1 MADSTRTFPLE
12 DIRID
17 PGGDGRTV
25 TAYAAVFNTPTEI
38 SDFEGDYIETIHPA
52 AFNKAI
58 ADSAPQ
64 GKRTTWLTR
73 VLFNHGMTT
82 YGTPSDRGSM
92 PIGTPLDIRADGR
105 GLLTVTRYNNTP
117 LADEALDAIKFG
129 SITAQSFQG
138 RFVRSDKKGPF
149 RADHNGELTTVTRQ
163 EVTLKEYG
171 PAVFAAYPTASI
183 VGVRA
188 TLDPTES
195 SLLKVILSSLS
206 ASDATL
212 DLVVDAL
219 NAQDEYLEVAQ
230 AALATIMGMPVCGAC
245 GEDCCG
251 CTDPACDGSCCA
263 DDTADMEEPRA
274 TYMSRLQLLATRLD
288 APTRERI
295 TGTEPA
301 DVGKPLVEHLARW
314 NNYRHEARKIGALA

>member
-17 PGGDGRTV
+17 SGGDGRTV
-25 TAYAAVFNTPTEI
+25 TAYAAVFDSPTAI
-38 SDFEGDYIETIHPA
+38 SDFEGDYLEVIHPA

-58 ADSAPQ
+58 RDSAPQ

-92 PIGTPLDIRADGR
+92 PIGTPQSITADSR

-117 LADEALDAIKFG
+117 LADEALDAIKSG

-138 RFVRSDKKGPF
+138 RFVKSDKKGPF
-149 RADHNGELTTVTRQ
+149 RADDNGDLTTVTRK

-171 PAVFAAYPTASI
+171 PAVFAAYPDAEI

-188 TLDPTES
+188 TLNPTES
-195 SLLKVILSSLS
+195 SLLGVILASLS

-230 AALATIMGMPVCGAC
+230 AALATIMGLPICGAC

-251 CTDPACDGSCCA
+251 CTSPTCDGTCCA
-263 DDTADMEEPRA
+263 SDMEEERA
-274 TYMSRLQLLATRLD
+274 SYMGRLQLLATRLD
-288 APTRERI
+288 APASER
-295 TGTEPA
+295 TTPSDGDA
-301 DVGKPLVEHLARW
+301 GVGKPLTEHLARW
-314 NNYRHEARKIGALA
+314 NHLRLNAREKGALA

>member
-25 TAYAAVFNTPTEI
+25 TAYAAVFDTPTQI
-38 SDFEGDYIETIHPA
+38 SDFEGDYIERIHPA

-58 ADSAPQ
+58 RDAAPQ

-92 PIGTPLDIRADGR
+92 PIGTPQEIRADGR

-117 LADEALDAIKFG
+117 LADEALDAIKSG

-149 RADHNGELTTVTRQ
+149 RADKDGNLTVVTRK

-171 PAVFAAYPTASI
+171 PAVFAAYPDAEI

-188 TLDPTES
+188 TLNPTES
-195 SLLKVILSSLS
+195 SLLQVILASLS

-212 DLVVDAL
+212 DLVV
-219 NAQDEYLEVAQ
+219 E
-230 AALATIMGMPVCGAC
+230 ALAAIMGLPICGAC

-251 CTDPACDGSCCA
+251 CTDPTCDGSCCGPE
-263 DDTADMEEPRA
+263 ADMAEPRA
-274 TYMSRLQLLATRLD
+274 TYMGRLQLLATRLD
-288 APTRERI
+288 APAGERI
-295 TGTEPA
+295 TGTESA
-301 DVGKPLVEHLARW
+301 DVGKPLDEHLARW
-314 NNYRHEARKIGALA
+314 NHLRYEAQKRGILA

>member
-25 TAYAAVFNTPTEI
+25 TAYAAVFDTPTEI
-38 SDFEGDYIETIHPA
+38 SDFEGDYIETIDRS

-58 ADSAPQ
+58 RDAAPQ
-64 GKRTTWLTR
+64 GSRTTWLTR

-92 PIGTPLDIRADGR
+92 PIGTPQEITADGR

-117 LADEALDAIKFG
+117 LADEALDAIKSG

-138 RFVRSDKKGPF
+138 RWVRSDKKGPF
-149 RADHNGELTTVTRQ
+149 RADSNGDLTTVTRQ

-171 PAVFAAYPTASI
+171 PAVFAAYPDAAI

-188 TLDPTES
+188 TLDPVET
-195 SLLKVILSSLS
+195 SLLQVIIASLA
-206 ASDATL
+206 ASDSTL

-219 NAQDEYLEVAQ
+219 ETTDESLE
-230 AALATIMGMPVCGAC
+230 AAKEALGYIMGLPICGDC

-251 CTDPACDGSCCA
+251 CTDPTCDGSCCESE
-263 DDTADMEEPRA
+263 TEEPRA
-274 TYMSRLQLLATRLD
+274 SYMDRLQLLATRLD
-288 APTRERI
+288 APTSEST
-295 TGTEPA
+295 TGTESA
-301 DVGKPLVEHLARW
+301 GVGKPLAEHLARW
-314 NNYRHEARKIGALA
+314 NYLRYEAKERGILA

>member
-25 TAYAAVFNTPTEI
+25 TAYAAVFDTPTQI
-38 SDFEGDYIETIHPA
+38 SDFEGDYIERIHPA

-58 ADSAPQ
+58 RDAAPQ

-92 PIGTPLDIRADGR
+92 PIGTPQEIRADGR

-117 LADEALDAIKFG
+117 LADEALDAIKSG

-149 RADHNGELTTVTRQ
+149 RADQDGNLTVVTRK

-171 PAVFAAYPTASI
+171 PAVFAAYPDAEI

-188 TLDPTES
+188 TLNPTES
-195 SLLKVILSSLS
+195 SLLQVILASLS

-212 DLVVDAL
+212 DLVVEAL
-219 NAQDEYLEVAQ
+219 EATDESLETAKE
-230 AALATIMGMPVCGAC
+230 ALAAIMGLPICGAC

-251 CTDPACDGSCCA
+251 CTDPTCDGSCCGPE
-263 DDTADMEEPRA
+263 ADMAEPRA
-274 TYMSRLQLLATRLD
+274 TYMDRLQLLATRLD
-288 APTRERI
+288 APVGERI
-295 TGTEPA
+295 TDTESA
-301 DVGKPLVEHLARW
+301 DVGKPLAEHLARW
-314 NNYRHEARKIGALA
+314 SNLRFQARKIGALA

>member
-25 TAYAAVFNTPTEI
+25 TAYAAVFDTPTKI
-38 SDFEGDYIETIHPA
+38 SDFEGEYIERIHPA

-58 ADSAPQ
+58 RDAAPQ

-92 PIGTPLDIRADGR
+92 PIGTPESITADSR
-105 GLLTVTRYNNTP
+105 GLLTVTRYNHTP
-117 LADEALDAIKFG
+117 LADEALDAIKSG

-149 RADHNGELTTVTRQ
+149 RADKDGNLPVVTRK

-171 PAVFAAYPTASI
+171 PAVFAAYPDAEI

-188 TLDPTES
+188 TLNPTES

-212 DLVVDAL
+212 DLVVDVL
-219 NAQDEYLEVAQ
+219 NAQDEYIEAAQ
-230 AALATIMGMPVCGAC
+230 AALATIMGLPVCGAC
-245 GEDCCG
+245 GENCCD
-251 CTDPACDGSCCA
+251 CTDPTCDGTCCGPEA
-263 DDTADMEEPRA
+263 EEPRA
-274 TYMSRLQLLATRLD
+274 LYMDRLQLLATRLD
-288 APTRERI
+288 APAGQRTTDDESA
-295 TGTEPA
+295 G
-301 DVGKPLVEHLARW
+301 VGKPLSEHLARW
-314 NNYRHEARKIGALA
+314 SNYRYQAQQRGILA